1 MRVEI
6 RSRVGNVVVGV
17 LGAVYAVAAAVLFV
31 AHFLQTRGAASLVD
45 RAIQL
50 LLIVVVAVSIWF
62 ILIAR
67 RGLRTDGRDG
77 AHSGT
82 PLTT

>member
-17 LGAVYAVAAAVLFV
+17 LGVVYAVAAAALFI

-45 RAIQL
+45 RAIQI
-50 LLIVVVAVSIWF
+50 LLIVVLAVSIWF
-62 ILIAR
+62 IRIAR
-67 RGLRTDGRDG
+67 GGLRADGRDG
-77 AHSGT
+77 AHSRT